1 MNELSKLMKVPGAKR
16 TNNRRGRGYGS
27 GNGLTAGRGTKGYG
41 ARSGSG
47 SKPGFE
53 GGQMPLQR
61 VLRKYG
67 FYSRNHKDFSVVNVE
82 QLNRFDNGAVIDI
95 VTMLDTRLVSKL
107 GYGIKILGK
116 GELKVKLTVIAH
128 EFSKSAL
135 KKIEAAG
142 GKAVRVIEQE
152 V

>member
-1 MNELSKLMKVPGAKR
+1 MNELSNLRRVPGSTK

-27 GNGLTAGRGTKGYG
+27 GNGLTGGRGTKGYG
-41 ARSGSG
+41 SRSGSG
-47 SKPGFE
+47 VRPGFE

-61 VLRKYG
+61 VLRKFG
-67 FYSRNHKDFSVVNVE
+67 FHSRNHKDFSIVNIE
-82 QLNRFDNGAVIDI
+82 QLNRFNDGAVIDI
-95 VTMLDTRLVSKL
+95 PMMLETRLVSKL

-116 GELKVKLTVIAH
+116 GDLKVKLTVIAH

-135 KKIEAAG
+135 KKIEGAG